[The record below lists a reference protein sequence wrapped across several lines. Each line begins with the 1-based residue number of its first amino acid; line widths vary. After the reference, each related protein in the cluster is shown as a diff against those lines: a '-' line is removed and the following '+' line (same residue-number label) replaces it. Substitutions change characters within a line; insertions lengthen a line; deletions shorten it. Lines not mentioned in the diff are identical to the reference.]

1 MLPPFVRG
9 FLVLMGGTLAEKSIT
24 NRTILAVFPAGED
37 QTSLINIFSRSN
49 WRLQF
54 TCTLRETQTAL
65 SVSPGVVI
73 SEVQLS
79 DGHCW
84 SDLLDEMQK
93 MECPPPLIVADRLA
107 DEHVWAEVLNLGG
120 YDLLAKPFDA
130 KEVLHAV
137 NTACRRTED
146 EQEMARLRKPPTFA
160 KPGAMPG
167 INVRTA
173 LAGSA
178 VGYT

>member
-1 MLPPFVRG
+1 
-9 FLVLMGGTLAEKSIT
+9 
-24 NRTILAVFPAGED
+24 
-37 QTSLINIFSRSN
+37 
-49 WRLQF
+49 
-54 TCTLRETQTAL
+54 
-65 SVSPGVVI
+65 VVI

>member
-1 MLPPFVRG
+1 M
-9 FLVLMGGTLAEKSIT
+9 AEKPIA
-24 NRTILAVFPAGED
+24 NRTGVAVFPVGED
-37 QTSLINIFSRSN
+37 RTSLINIFSRSN

-73 SEVQLS
+73 SEVRLS

-137 NTACRRTED
+137 STAGRRTED
-146 EQEMARLRKPPTFA
+146 EQEMARLRKPATFA

-167 INVRTA
+167 TVRRQLELPA
-173 LAGSA
+173 DDN
-178 VGYT
+178 